1 MIWMSLR
8 RLSLWACTLNTSK
21 CQIICQD
28 DTAQGNLIMTLPGA
42 KIVIPERACLLGS
55 PLGCVASIDAS
66 LEEKIVSLKTM
77 DARFNSFFDH
87 DSLTLFVIPLLF
99 PSSITSCGQR
109 HASCLDSWRNTIPLC
124 VPS

>member
-1 MIWMSLR
+1 
-8 RLSLWACTLNTSK
+8 
-21 CQIICQD
+21 
-28 DTAQGNLIMTLPGA
+28 MTLPGA

-55 PLGCVASIDAS
+55 PLGRVASIDAS
-66 LEEKIVSLKTM
+66 LEEKIVALKTM
-77 DARFNSFFDH
+77 DAHFNLFLPMMLLPS
-87 DSLTLFVIPLLF
+87 FVIPLLF